1 MTFALAVPT
10 RSARASIA
18 ELRRAGY
25 TADLREYA
33 GVGHDVSDAEQ
44 NDLLDRI
51 GRIADDRVRTE
62 PSP

>member
-51 GRIADDRVRTE
+51 GRVADSLGVAAPTE
-62 PSP
+62 